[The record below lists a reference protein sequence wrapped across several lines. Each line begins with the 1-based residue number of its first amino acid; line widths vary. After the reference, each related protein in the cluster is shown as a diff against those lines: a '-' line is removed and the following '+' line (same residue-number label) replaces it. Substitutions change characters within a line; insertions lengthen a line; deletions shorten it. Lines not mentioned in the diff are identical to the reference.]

1 MMRKLLITSGACL
14 ALGLSATAASAEI
27 VVGGKNYTEQLIMS
41 SMTNQLLEAHDYD
54 TDLRNGL
61 GSTVLRKAQVNGQV
75 DLYWEYTG
83 TSLVTYNEKE
93 SKGLGKEET
102 IEKVR
107 ELDRDKDLVWLECS
121 DANNTYAL
129 AVREDDER
137 MDDIETL
144 DDLAA
149 EYRDGEGY
157 TMALDAEFSHRPDGL
172 PGLEK
177 AYDFSVPRSERTL
190 MEIGLAYNALN
201 EEEVDVAMVF
211 STDGRITA
219 LDFRVIEDNRQ
230 FFPDYSMCP
239 VVRKDTLEANP
250 ELRDLLEDLAAR
262 LDDATMRSLNEQVDV
277 DEKDSEDVAR
287 QFLKK
292 HDLI

>member
-1 MMRKLLITSGACL
+1 MMRQLLVTSGTCIAL
-14 ALGLSATAASAEI
+14 ALSATTAMAET

-41 SMTNQLLEAHDYD
+41 SMTNQLLEAHGYD
-54 TDLRNGL
+54 TDLRNGM

-93 SKGLGKEET
+93 SKGLGKAET

-107 ELDRDKDLVWLECS
+107 ELDREKGLVWLECS

-129 AVREDDER
+129 AVREGDER
-137 MDDIETL
+137 L
-144 DDLAA
+144 DDVQTLGDLAGA
-149 EYRDGEGY
+149 YRDGQNY

-177 AYDFSVPRSERTL
+177 AYDFRVPRSARKL

-211 STDGRITA
+211 STDGRISA
-219 LDFRVIEDNRQ
+219 LDFRVLDDNRQ

-239 VVRKDTLEANP
+239 VVRKDSLEANP
-250 ELRDLLEDLAAR
+250 ELRGLLEDLAAK
-262 LDDATMRSLNEQVDV
+262 LDDSTMRSLNEQVDV
-277 DEKDSEDVAR
+277 DEMDSEDVAR

-292 HDLI
+292 HDMI